1 MSDEKAEFG
10 TEIEALY
17 RFVEDKDF
25 FGVLGV
31 KDDATNRDVQSA
43 YFRLAKR
50 LHPDKMSGA
59 SLTPELLDK
68 GRALFEFITLAF
80 NTLSDPSKRASLVA
94 ARAEGSNPF
103 ANESA
108 MSKLKSD
115 EARIFAHKGVKMARM
130 RDWAKAERFFRESI
144 ARESDNVETLTQL
157 GWALFNNTDRP
168 EPARME
174 EARKCWFQALAI
186 APSNAQANYYISLF
200 YKNTG
205 DVVKQ
210 RKYLQSALDDKPDFV
225 EAKREKRLL
234 EMRTRSRSKESILA
248 KLFPSFIKK

>member
-1 MSDEKAEFG
+1 MSEDNVELGKDLDR
-10 TEIEALY
+10 LY
-17 RFVEDKDF
+17 QFVEDKDF
-25 FGVLGV
+25 FGVLSV
-31 KDDATNRDVQSA
+31 KDEASNRDVQAA
-43 YFRLAKR
+43 YFTLAKR
-50 LHPDKMSGA
+50 FHPDKMNRSNM
-59 SLTPELLDK
+59 SPEYLEK
-68 GRALFEFITLAF
+68 ARVLFEFITLAF
-80 NTLSDPSKRASLVA
+80 NTLSDPSKRSSLVA
-94 ARAEGSNPF
+94 ARADGINPF
-103 ANESA
+103 ANASA

-115 EARIFAHKGVKMARM
+115 EARIFAHKGVKMTRM

-174 EARKCWFQALAI
+174 EARKCWFEALAI
-186 APSNAQANYYISLF
+186 SPSSAQANYYISLF

-210 RKYLQSALDDKPDFV
+210 KRYLASALDAKPNFV
-225 EAKREKRLL
+225 EAKREARLL
-234 EMRTRSRSKESILA
+234 EMRTRSRTKDSILA